1 MYVGTDSQNSD
12 WWQHQENIPKYDI
25 RYKKKKTCPLKP
37 SVLSLVVDQKL
48 LRIPFKIQFT

>member
-1 MYVGTDSQNSD
+1 MYVGTASQNSD